1 MTAAFVIMHLHKC
14 IACTFITGADVGAAA
29 AAVPVSATPLFVNHS
44 QMNNSVESAGMSA
57 TTAVQLQ
64 VPAGRASPALTQAR
78 DSTAD
83 NAVAED
89 TVDTV
94 SGK

>member
-1 MTAAFVIMHLHKC
+1 MHKC
-14 IACTFITGADVGAAA
+14 IACAFITGVDVGAAA

-44 QMNNSVESAGMSA
+44 QMSNSIESAGTSA
-57 TTAVQLQ
+57 TTAAELQ
-64 VPAGRASPALTQAR
+64 VPVGRAYPALTVAR
-78 DSTAD
+78 GATG
-83 NAVAED
+83 NNGIVED